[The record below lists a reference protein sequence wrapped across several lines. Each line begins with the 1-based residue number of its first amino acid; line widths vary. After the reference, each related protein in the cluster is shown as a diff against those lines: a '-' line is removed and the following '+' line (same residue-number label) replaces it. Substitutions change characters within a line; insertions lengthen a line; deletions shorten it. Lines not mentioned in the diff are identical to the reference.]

1 MVTMVRVSVVP
12 TDQVGGREGSVQ
24 RFARNAHRVIALAT
38 DCVDDLVVAGA
49 QVLDGDVSAKFY
61 VAKETHPRVRGHLLV
76 GGGDALDVLM
86 IRCNAAANHAER
98 RRQPIEHIH
107 THGQVRRFEQRLCS
121 IEPRWSRPNDG
132 DAEWAFD
139 RAKGAHTSSWI
150 VSLRGQVER
159 FLKDSAGFVGC
170 CLGLGWRTAPK
181 SQHVGGTP
189 FLRLHAFLRCRR
201 SGAKGTTEK

>member
-12 TDQVGGREGSVQ
+12 ADQVGGREGSVQ

-61 VAKETHPRVRGHLLV
+61 VAKETHTRVRSHLLV

-86 IRCNAAANHAER
+86 IGCNAAANHAER

-107 THGQVRRFEQRLCS
+107 THGQVRRFEQRLCG
-121 IEPRWSRPNDG
+121 IEPRWSRSNG
-132 DAEWAFD
+132 GNAEWAFD
-139 RAKGAHTSSWI
+139 RAKRAHTSSWTSAYEDRPSASCRI
-150 VSLRGQVER
+150 RLVLSVIASAWVGDQHRRGSRLGER
-159 FLKDSAGFVGC
+159 PSYGRNFSTLQEERGEGK
-170 CLGLGWRTAPK
+170 
-181 SQHVGGTP
+181 
-189 FLRLHAFLRCRR
+189 
-201 SGAKGTTEK
+201 